1 MVVKHLRKFE
11 TVTWISR
18 SSTSQCSL
26 VNEESPMGLRSRIKG
41 RIKKALGTPEEAPQ
55 PAAPSPAPAVRT
67 TAQTAEHAPTSTSKP
82 ESAQKKVTVARAS
95 PKTDSG
101 DGRKPISEDKVKKH
115 MLKTRKGVLKF
126 VHDNGGSATLLRCTT
141 TASAVSLSHTK
152 SFRTSWKP

>member
-1 MVVKHLRKFE
+1 
-11 TVTWISR
+11 
-18 SSTSQCSL
+18 
-26 VNEESPMGLRSRIKG
+26 MGLRSRIKG

-126 VHDNGGSATLLRCTT
+126 VHDNGGSATLAEMHDYSERRFFVAHKKFSDLMEAMIADEQIDYNAAESVATLT
-141 TASAVSLSHTK
+141 ETGKDYLEE
-152 SFRTSWKP
+152 